1 MPDVIKLERKWRLG
15 ELMRE
20 GGFAKVHLA
29 WSETD
34 ALAVAKL
41 IPKDP
46 GAERELLLENL
57 DGVPYVVPVLD
68 RGEWDDYLVLVM
80 PRAEKSLR
88 DYLVEMG
95 GRLSV
100 NDAIKVLIDIDEALV
115 AIEGRMIVHRDIKPE
130 NVLLLDGHWC
140 LADFGIARYAEATT
154 SPDTHKYS
162 MTLPYAAPEQ
172 WRGERATSATDVY
185 ALGVVAYELLAGR
198 RPFAGPDYR
207 RQHLEG
213 SLEPLS
219 GIPSRLQSLV
229 EECLYKSPQARPV
242 PQNLL
247 VRLKASVQAVSP
259 AASRLQEAN
268 ALAVERQA
276 EEARQQ
282 SVAQSE
288 AERRLDLRK
297 AADQSLE
304 HLYGLLNEQ
313 VSSNASLVQSST
325 NPIGEEYRLNG
336 AALTLGLSKTAT
348 PRSNEDGYFE
358 VITYTHITVAIP
370 PSGLGWAGR
379 SHSLWFCDAQQPG
392 VFRWYETAFMII
404 PFGRT
409 NRRGLVPFDMVP
421 GDPNAIQALA
431 PVTHTHQVAWPF
443 TPIDQ
448 GDEESFIERW
458 IGWFAEAAN
467 GQLRRPSTMP
477 ESNPQGSWR
486 R

>member
-1 MPDVIKLERKWRLG
+1 MRTPDVIKLERKWCLG

-41 IPKDP
+41 IPNDP
-46 GAERELLLENL
+46 GAERELLFENL

-68 RGEWDDYLVLVM
+68 RGEWGDYLVLVM

-130 NVLLLDGHWC
+130 NVLLLDGRWC

-154 SPDTHKYS
+154 SPDTRKYN

-185 ALGVVAYELLAGR
+185 ALGVVAYEMLAGQQ
-198 RPFAGPDYR
+198 PFAGPYEYDYR
-207 RQHLEG
+207 TQHLKVTPQPIE
-213 SLEPLS
+213 
-219 GIPSRLQSLV
+219 GIPVSLQSLV
-229 EECLYKSPQARPV
+229 DECLYKSAQARPV

-247 VRLKASVQAVSP
+247 ARLKASVQAASP
-259 AASRLQEAN
+259 AAVRLQEAN
-268 ALAVERQA
+268 ALAVERKA
-276 EEARQQ
+276 EEARKQ
-282 SVAQSE
+282 SAAQSE
-288 AERRLDLRK
+288 AERRRELCK

-304 HLYGLLNEQ
+304 RILTMLDQ
-313 VSSNASLVQSST
+313 QIRSNAPSAQAATGPLMGMWSL
-325 NPIGEEYRLNG
+325 N
-336 AALTLGLSKTAT
+336 AATLRVKRTMAVGLSSYEGMPCETMA
-348 PRSNEDGYFE
+348 
-358 VITYTHITVAIP
+358 YTTISLTVP
-370 PSGLGWAGR
+370 PDRYGHAGR
-379 SHSLWFCDAQQPG
+379 SHSLWYCDAQERG
-392 VFRWYETAFMII
+392 VFRWYEIAFMFAPVVAKTSSID
-404 PFGRT
+404 PF
-409 NRRGLVPFDMVP
+409 
-421 GDPNAIQALA
+421 ALA
-431 PVTHTHQVAWPF
+431 PGGRDGDAELALSATTMHAYQVACPF

-458 IGWFAEAAN
+458 IRWFAIAA
-467 GQLRRPSTMP
+467 
-477 ESNPQGSWR
+477 QG
-486 R
+486 